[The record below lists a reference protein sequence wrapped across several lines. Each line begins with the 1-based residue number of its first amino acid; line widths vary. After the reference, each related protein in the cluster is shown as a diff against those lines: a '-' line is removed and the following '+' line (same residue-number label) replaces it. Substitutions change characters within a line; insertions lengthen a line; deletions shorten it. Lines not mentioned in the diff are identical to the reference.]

1 MNASRNHA
9 LTLIGTAVADHDKAL
24 MSEIAT
30 KQDLYNIGVLIDS
43 NFKSL
48 TGDIQNLRTD
58 MDAQFVRVDSQF
70 LAVRSEMA
78 TGFAEVTSEFV
89 AVRSEMATGFAEV
102 TSEFVAVRSEI
113 RSLLT
118 TFKDE
123 INTTMMRIGFATF
136 LGIVALLGIDRWWS

>member
-1 MNASRNHA
+1 
-9 LTLIGTAVADHDKAL
+9 
-24 MSEIAT
+24 
-30 KQDLYNIGVLIDS
+30 
-43 NFKSL
+43 
-48 TGDIQNLRTD
+48 
-58 MDAQFVRVDSQF
+58 
-70 LAVRSEMA
+70 
-78 TGFAEVTSEFV
+78 
-89 AVRSEMATGFAEV
+89 MATGFAEV

>member
-24 MSEIAT
+24 MSEVAT

-89 AVRSEMATGFAEV
+89 AVRSE
-102 TSEFVAVRSEI
+102 I

>member
-89 AVRSEMATGFAEV
+89 AVRSE
-102 TSEFVAVRSEI
+102 I

>member
-1 MNASRNHA
+1 
-9 LTLIGTAVADHDKAL
+9 
-24 MSEIAT
+24 
-30 KQDLYNIGVLIDS
+30 
-43 NFKSL
+43 
-48 TGDIQNLRTD
+48 
-58 MDAQFVRVDSQF
+58 
-70 LAVRSEMA
+70 MA

-89 AVRSEMATGFAEV
+89 AVRSEMATGFAQVTSEFVAVRSEMATGFAQV